1 VSRSAAISPRPLLI
15 FFVTEDWY
23 FYSHR
28 LPMAR
33 AAQAAG
39 MDVAVV
45 TNVKDHGELI
55 EKAGVRVIPLRL
67 DRRSLNPF
75 AALSQIAA
83 VTKIY
88 RRERPALAHHIA
100 MKPVLF
106 GALAALFAGVPRVV
120 NAFAGLG
127 YVFSARSPLARILR
141 LFLIALFAL
150 VLKRRG
156 SWLLFQNPDDLALF
170 EKYRL
175 VKPGRARIIRGS
187 GVDLAA
193 YPQSPLP
200 PDADGVICVFA
211 GRMIGIKGLQ
221 TLKEAFALLA
231 ARGSRARLWLCGRP
245 DPANPGSWTEA
256 QLQEWVAG
264 SDNVEYLGQA
274 DMAEIWKKAHIAV
287 QPSYG
292 GEGVP
297 KSLLEAAACG
307 RAIVASNV
315 PGCREVVRE
324 GVNGYL
330 VPPRNAE
337 ALAGRVAQI
346 AGFGYGQ
353 LREMGQRSRELVEK
367 DMSATA
373 VTAQTEAFYREVLA
387 S

>member
-1 VSRSAAISPRPLLI
+1 MSRPAAISSRPLLI

-39 MDVAVV
+39 MDVAVI
-45 TNVKDHGELI
+45 TNVKDHGGLI
-55 EKAGVRVIPLRL
+55 NKAGVRVIPLRL

-75 AALSQIAA
+75 AAFSQIVEVAK
-83 VTKIY
+83 TY
-88 RRERPALAHHIA
+88 RRERPALVHHIA

-106 GALAALFAGVPRVV
+106 GSLAALFAGVPRVV

-127 YVFSARSPLARILR
+127 YVFSARTPRAHALR
-141 LFLIALFAL
+141 PILIALFAL

-156 SWLLFQNPDDLALF
+156 SWALFQNPDDLALF

-175 VKPGRARIIRGS
+175 VRQGRARVILGS
-187 GVDLAA
+187 GVELSA

-200 PDADGVICVFA
+200 PDKGGVICVFA

-231 ARGSRARLWLCGRP
+231 GRGSRARLWLCGRP
-245 DPANPGSWTEA
+245 DPANPGSWTDA
-256 QLQEWVAG
+256 QLREWVAA

-330 VPPRNAE
+330 VPPRDAHR
-337 ALAGRVAQI
+337 LADRIGGLA
-346 AGFGYGQ
+346 AFGAGQ
-353 LREMGQRSRELVEK
+353 LREMGTRSREIVER
-367 DMSATA
+367 DMSAEA
-373 VTAQTEAFYREVLA
+373 VTAQTEAFYKEVL
-387 S
+387 SS